1 MKKINNRVDA
11 LLFRKVVN
19 AVKKY
24 GIMLLL
30 LFIPFINY
38 AQEVKVV
45 SLSNAISLSL
55 ANSKI
60 LQLSKSKVDQAVS
73 VYNQTLDKALPNAKA
88 SAIYNHVEIPAN
100 VLDLGSGNPIRLPSN
115 ADAYLGTLSVQELIF
130 AGNKLKYAKES
141 TDLLKKIAE
150 LDVEKDKDDI
160 TLDII
165 NSYLNLYKLE
175 ASKEVVNQNI
185 NAIDSQLK
193 QTQRFFD
200 QGLVTKNDV
209 LRLQL
214 QRSNIE
220 LTGLDLDRN
229 QNIVNYNLNILLGF
243 DGTTNIKTAPL
254 IINPNDNLNFG
265 TCLDSAL
272 ANRKELK
279 QIDFRTGVDE
289 KNISSLKADK
299 LPTLGAGLSTYYIN
313 PSGKF
318 IPGNNQF
325 ITPISLGLTLSW
337 NISTLWNTKN
347 KVAEAIIKKTE
358 TGITKNILIDNIKM
372 DVNRNYENYIQSL
385 NRIKVINTSIAQ
397 AEENDKI
404 VQSKYKNN
412 ISSITDRI
420 DANTQ
425 LYQTKIN
432 LEIAKADA
440 QIAYYHLLK
449 SAGLEL
455 NR

>member
-1 MKKINNRVDA
+1 MKNYVIMF
-11 LLFRKVVN
+11 LF
-19 AVKKY
+19 
-24 GIMLLL
+24 

-38 AQEVKVV
+38 AQEVKVL
-45 SLSNAISLSL
+45 SLNDAISLSL
-55 ANSKI
+55 ANSKT

-100 VLDLGSGNPIRLPSN
+100 VLDLGTGNPIRLPSS
-115 ADAYLGTLSVQELIF
+115 ADAYLGTLSIQELIF

-160 TLDII
+160 TLDIV

-175 ASKEVVNQNI
+175 ASKEVITQNL
-185 NAIDSQLK
+185 NALDSQLK
-193 QTQRFFD
+193 QTRRFFD

-229 QNIVNYNLNILLGF
+229 ENIVNYNLNILLGF
-243 DGTTNIKTAPL
+243 NGTTKIKTTPL
-254 IINPNDNLNFG
+254 IINPKDNLTFSA
-265 TCLDSAL
+265 CVDSAL
-272 ANRKELK
+272 TNRKELQ
-279 QIDFRTGVDE
+279 QIDFRTDVAE
-289 KNISSLKADK
+289 KNILSLKADK
-299 LPTLGAGLSTYYIN
+299 LPTLGAGVSAYYVN

-318 IPGNNQF
+318 IPNNNQF

-337 NISTLWNTKN
+337 NISTLWTNKN
-347 KVAEAIIKKTE
+347 KVAEATIKKTE
-358 TGITKNILIDNIKM
+358 TSITKNILIDNIKM
-372 DVNRNYENYIQSL
+372 DVNRSYENYIQSL

-397 AEENDKI
+397 ATENDKI
-404 VQSKYKNN
+404 VQSKYENN
-412 ISSITDRI
+412 ISPITDRI

-425 LYQTKIN
+425 LFQTKIN
-432 LEIAKADA
+432 LEIAKTEA
-440 QIAYYHLLK
+440 QIAYYNLLK

>member
-1 MKKINNRVDA
+1 
-11 LLFRKVVN
+11 
-19 AVKKY
+19 
-24 GIMLLL
+24 
-30 LFIPFINY
+30 
-38 AQEVKVV
+38 
-45 SLSNAISLSL
+45 
-55 ANSKI
+55 
-60 LQLSKSKVDQAVS
+60 S

-100 VLDLGSGNPIRLPSN
+100 VLDLGTGNPIRLPSS
-115 ADAYLGTLSVQELIF
+115 ADAYLGTLSIQELIF

-160 TLDII
+160 TLDIV

-175 ASKEVVNQNI
+175 ASKEVITQNL
-185 NAIDSQLK
+185 NALDSQLK
-193 QTQRFFD
+193 QTRRFFD

-229 QNIVNYNLNILLGF
+229 ENIVNYNLNILLGF
-243 DGTTNIKTAPL
+243 NGTTKIKTTPL
-254 IINPNDNLNFG
+254 IINPKDNLTFSA
-265 TCLDSAL
+265 CVDSAL
-272 ANRKELK
+272 TNRKELQ
-279 QIDFRTGVDE
+279 QIDFRTDVAE
-289 KNISSLKADK
+289 KNILSLKADK
-299 LPTLGAGLSTYYIN
+299 LPTLGAGVSAYYVN

-318 IPGNNQF
+318 IPNNNQF

-337 NISTLWNTKN
+337 NISTLWTNKN
-347 KVAEAIIKKTE
+347 KVAEATIKKTE
-358 TGITKNILIDNIKM
+358 TSITKNILIDNIKM
-372 DVNRNYENYIQSL
+372 DVNRSYENYIQSL

-397 AEENDKI
+397 ATENDKI
-404 VQSKYKNN
+404 VQSKYENN
-412 ISSITDRI
+412 ISPITDRI

-425 LYQTKIN
+425 LFQTKIN
-432 LEIAKADA
+432 LEIAKTEA
-440 QIAYYHLLK
+440 QIAYYNLLK

>member
-1 MKKINNRVDA
+1 MKKINNTIATLSFRSGIRIMKNYVIMF
-11 LLFRKVVN
+11 LF
-19 AVKKY
+19 
-24 GIMLLL
+24 

-38 AQEVKVV
+38 AQEVKVL
-45 SLSNAISLSL
+45 SLNDAISLSL
-55 ANSKI
+55 ANSKT

-100 VLDLGSGNPIRLPSN
+100 VLDLGTGNPIRLPSS
-115 ADAYLGTLSVQELIF
+115 ADAYLGTLSIQELIF

-160 TLDII
+160 TLDIV

-175 ASKEVVNQNI
+175 ASKEVITQNL
-185 NAIDSQLK
+185 NALDSQLK
-193 QTQRFFD
+193 QTRRFFD

-229 QNIVNYNLNILLGF
+229 ENIVNYNLNILLGF
-243 DGTTNIKTAPL
+243 NGTTKIKTTPL
-254 IINPNDNLNFG
+254 IINPKDNLTFSA
-265 TCLDSAL
+265 CVDSAL
-272 ANRKELK
+272 TNRKELQ
-279 QIDFRTGVDE
+279 QIDFRTDVAE
-289 KNISSLKADK
+289 KNILSLKADK
-299 LPTLGAGLSTYYIN
+299 LPTLGAGVSAYYVN

-318 IPGNNQF
+318 IPNNNQF

-337 NISTLWNTKN
+337 NISTLWTNKN
-347 KVAEAIIKKTE
+347 KVAEATIKKTE
-358 TGITKNILIDNIKM
+358 TSITKNILIDNIKM
-372 DVNRNYENYIQSL
+372 DVNRSYENYIQSL

-397 AEENDKI
+397 ATENDKI
-404 VQSKYKNN
+404 VQSKYENN
-412 ISSITDRI
+412 ISPITDRI

-425 LYQTKIN
+425 LFQTKIN
-432 LEIAKADA
+432 LEIAKTEA
-440 QIAYYHLLK
+440 QIAYYNLLK

>member
-1 MKKINNRVDA
+1 MKKINTTIDA
-11 LLFRKVVN
+11 LSFRIVIRVIMKYVIVSIFLFT
-19 AVKKY
+19 
-24 GIMLLL
+24 
-30 LFIPFINY
+30 PFINY
-38 AQEVKVV
+38 AQEVKVI
-45 SLSNAISLSL
+45 SLTDAISLSL
-55 ANSKI
+55 ANSKT

-88 SAIYNHVEIPAN
+88 SAIYNHAEIPAN
-100 VLDLGSGNPIRLPSN
+100 VLDLGTGNPIRLPSS

-175 ASKEVVNQNI
+175 ASKEVINQNL

-243 DGTTNIKTAPL
+243 NGTTKIKTAPL
-254 IINPNDNLNFG
+254 IINPKDDLNFSA
-265 TCLDSAL
+265 CLDSAL
-272 ANRKELK
+272 TNRKELK
-279 QIDFRTGVDE
+279 QIDFRTDVAE
-289 KNISSLKADK
+289 KNILSLKADK
-299 LPTLGAGLSTYYIN
+299 LPTLGAGLSTYYVN

-318 IPGNNQF
+318 IPSNNQF

-337 NISTLWNTKN
+337 NISTLWTNKN
-347 KVAEAIIKKTE
+347 KVAEASIKKTE
-358 TGITKNILIDNIKM
+358 TNITKNILIDNIKM
-372 DVNRNYENYIQSL
+372 DVNRSYENYIQSL

-397 AEENDKI
+397 ATENDKI
-404 VQSKYKNN
+404 VQSKYENN
-412 ISSITDRI
+412 ISPITDRI

-425 LYQTKIN
+425 LFQTKIN
-432 LEIAKADA
+432 LEIAKAEA
-440 QIAYYHLLK
+440 QIAYYNLLK